1 MLLCLSHFLFLGNLD
16 WDLGVWE
23 DWESGRRT
31 GVGCYPLSSK
41 FVVVVTCE
49 RKVVHRTYRTKD

>member
-1 MLLCLSHFLFLGNLD
+1 MLLSHFLFLGNLD

-31 GVGCYPLSSK
+31 GVLSVILEVCCGCDL
-41 FVVVVTCE
+41 
-49 RKVVHRTYRTKD
+49 